1 MTRYVIVG
9 AGAIGV
15 SLAVELGDRG
25 HDVLLVARG
34 ATLDYL
40 AAQPLSYHSHAGH
53 RAIRLPAVALDAD
66 LGLRTGDIVVLAV
79 KSQDLATVAPAIAW
93 REVTGDHGQ
102 VQGIAANL
110 VPVVTTQN
118 GLDAERTAARWFD
131 TVLGAV
137 FLISAQ
143 HVRTGE
149 VRVGGH
155 PHVGGAIAGI
165 ASALAPES
173 AEQALKTFTTDLH
186 DANFLT
192 KSVTDIRSYKAA
204 KIVHSVRNG
213 IEVLAGD
220 RKTKDAVGQ
229 ALSAE
234 ARTVL
239 AAAGFDPPDTSAL
252 ILDPAQGHFS
262 ARSGVTTGRQS
273 TWQSFARG
281 TPTNEVDYLNGEI
294 ALLARLHG
302 IPAPLNTRL
311 QQLLGRATHTGGGLD
326 LPGIDTLTE
335 RLAAGQD

>member
-9 AGAIGV
+9 AGAVGV

-34 ATLDYL
+34 ATLKYL

-53 RAIRLPAVALDAD
+53 REIRLPAVALDAD
-66 LGLRTGDIVVLAV
+66 LGLRVGDIVVLAV
-79 KSQDLATVAPAIAW
+79 KSQDLPTVAPALAW
-93 REVTGDHGQ
+93 RDVTDEQGT
-102 VQGIAANL
+102 VRGIAASL
-110 VPVVTTQN
+110 VPVVTVQN
-118 GLDAERTAARWFD
+118 GLDAERTTARWFD

-143 HVRTGE
+143 HTRTGE

-155 PHVGGAIAGI
+155 PYIGGALAGI
-165 ASALAPES
+165 ASTLTPEF

-186 DANFLT
+186 DANFLI
-192 KSVTDIRSYKAA
+192 KQVTDIHSYKAA

-213 IEVLAGD
+213 VEVLAGD

-234 ARTVL
+234 ARFVL
-239 AAAGFDPPDTSAL
+239 TAAGFDPANTAAL

-262 ARSGVTTGRQS
+262 ERSGVTAGRQS

-294 ALLARLHG
+294 SLLARLHG
-302 IPAPLNTRL
+302 IPAPLNTGL
-311 QQLLGRATHTGGGLD
+311 QQLLGRATHAGGGLD
-326 LPGIDTLTE
+326 LPGIDTLAE
-335 RLAAGQD
+335 LLAVEQD